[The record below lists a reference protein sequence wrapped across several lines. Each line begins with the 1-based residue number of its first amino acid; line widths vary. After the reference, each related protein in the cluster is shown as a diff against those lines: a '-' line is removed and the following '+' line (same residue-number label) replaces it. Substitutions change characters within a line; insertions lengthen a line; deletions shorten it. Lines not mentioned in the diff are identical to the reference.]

1 MSNVRVRFAPSPTGF
16 FHVGSARTALFN
28 WLYAKHTGGK
38 FILRIE
44 DTDKER
50 NTNEALNVLLQ
61 GMKWLGMDWDEGP
74 NVGGDF
80 GPYFQSQRK
89 AIYDEYLKILE
100 DKGRVYKKEGA
111 IWFKLLGERYIE
123 FDSFHKTEI
132 EKVRNK
138 PVVINDKVRGRVER
152 TEDRDFVIVRSNG
165 EPSFHFVNVVDDITM
180 RITHVIRGED
190 HLSNTSKHI
199 ELYKA
204 FGVDIPIFAHI
215 PLILKESG
223 SGKMSKR
230 DKGALID
237 EYEKRLFISE
247 AIINYISLLGWSPKD
262 DTDKMSVETI
272 IERFDFPGINKG
284 NARFD
289 RAKLMALNGEYI
301 KALPKKR
308 LIELALPILKE
319 SNLVDATTDLEYL
332 SRVLV
337 LCQEKVKSIETIVDF
352 TTYFFQDSY
361 EFEPKALQR
370 ILKGDE
376 ANAIFSELLLVF
388 EKTKSF
394 EASEI
399 EMGLR
404 TIAEQSNRKI
414 FTYFPLIR
422 MAVSGRTGGPDLL
435 PMLEVMGKDRVLTR
449 LQSFAE
455 KF

>member
-16 FHVGSARTALFN
+16 FHIGSARTALFN

-44 DTDKER
+44 DTDQNR
-50 NTNEALNVLLQ
+50 NTDDALDLLLQ

-89 AIYDEYLKILE
+89 AIYDEHLKILE

-111 IWFKLLGERYIE
+111 LWFKLLGERYIK
-123 FDSFHKTEI
+123 FDPFHKAEI
-132 EKVRNK
+132 EKVRNE
-138 PVVINDKVRGRVER
+138 PVFIEDEVRGRVER

-180 RITHVIRGED
+180 GITHVIRGED

-204 FGVDIPIFAHI
+204 FGVDTPIFAHI

-230 DKGALID
+230 DRGALID

-272 IERFDFPGINKG
+272 IKRFDFPGINKG
-284 NARFD
+284 SARFD
-289 RAKLMALNGEYI
+289 EAKLMALNSDYI
-301 KALPKKR
+301 KAMPVKR
-308 LIELALPILKE
+308 LIELTLPVLKE
-319 SNLVDATTDLEYL
+319 SNLVDADTDLEYL

-337 LCQEKVKSIETIVDF
+337 LCQEKVKSIETLVDF
-352 TTYFFQDSY
+352 TNYFFQDNY

-370 ILKGDE
+370 ILIGDE
-376 ANAIFSELLLVF
+376 SNALFSELMLVF
-388 EKTKSF
+388 EKTELF
-394 EASEI
+394 EALELEAS
-399 EMGLR
+399 LR

-422 MAVSGRTGGPDLL
+422 MAVSGRMGGPDLL
-435 PMLEVMGKDRVLTR
+435 PMLEVMGKERVLTR

>member
-16 FHVGSARTALFN
+16 FHIGSARTALFN

-44 DTDKER
+44 DTDQNR
-50 NTNEALNVLLQ
+50 NTDEALDLLLQ

-89 AIYDEYLKILE
+89 AIYDEHLKILE

-111 IWFKLLGERYIE
+111 LWFKLLGERYIE
-123 FDSFHKTEI
+123 FDPFHKAEI
-132 EKVRNK
+132 EKVRNE
-138 PVVINDKVRGRVER
+138 PVFIEDEVRGRVER

-180 RITHVIRGED
+180 GITHVIRGED

-204 FGVDIPIFAHI
+204 FGVDTPIFAHI

-230 DKGALID
+230 DRGALID

-272 IERFDFPGINKG
+272 IKRFDFDGINKG
-284 NARFD
+284 SARFD
-289 RAKLMALNGEYI
+289 EAKLIALNSEYV
-301 KALPKKR
+301 KAMPVKR
-308 LIELALPILKE
+308 LIELALPVLKE
-319 SNLVDATTDLEYL
+319 SNLVDADTDLEYL

-337 LCQEKVKSIETIVDF
+337 LCQEKVKSIETLVDF
-352 TTYFFQDSY
+352 TNYFFQDNY

-370 ILKGDE
+370 ILIGDE
-376 ANAIFSELLLVF
+376 SNALFSELMLVF
-388 EKTKSF
+388 EKTELF
-394 EASEI
+394 EALELEAS
-399 EMGLR
+399 LR

-422 MAVSGRTGGPDLL
+422 MAVSGRMGGPDLL
-435 PMLEVMGKDRVLTR
+435 PMLEVMGKERVLTR

>member
-111 IWFKLLGERYIE
+111 IWFKLLGERYME